1 MSNIAMCLFA
11 SSGFD
16 KAAQGLAG
24 AARRLADETGGQMH
38 AIVMGGGADSVAA
51 EAARF
56 ADTVTVVDQVETS
69 EYQPETCLNALTE
82 LCRELAPRAV
92 LFSNETYSQEIVPR
106 LAHRLGGSAVGDGVE
121 LRVQDGKLSVVR
133 QVYGA
138 KAQAVIELKRTP
150 AVVWLR
156 GSSFQPAEP
165 LATSSEITHAALTIQ
180 ADTRTKIVERQ
191 REDSSEARLEDA
203 RIIVGGGRGIGG
215 RELFDSQLRP
225 LADILGAQMG
235 ATRAA
240 CDSGWVPATWQI
252 GLTGKK
258 VAPELYVAVAMSG
271 SSQHMAGVSDAKT
284 IVAINTDSESPI
296 FNHCRYGIVGDFRQV
311 VPLLREKLIASR
323 K

>member
-11 SSGFD
+11 SGGFD

-24 AARRLADETGGQMH
+24 AARRLADETGGQVH
-38 AIVMGGGADSVAA
+38 AIVMGAAADMLAA
-51 EAARF
+51 EVARI
-56 ADTVTVVDQVETS
+56 ADAVTVVDPAEAA
-69 EYQPETCLNALTE
+69 EYQPEIYLNALAQ
-82 LCRELAPRAV
+82 LCRELAPCAM
-92 LFSNETYSQEIVPR
+92 LFSNDTYSQEIVPR
-106 LAHRLGGSAVGDGVE
+106 LAHRLGGSATGDGVE
-121 LRVQDGKLSVVR
+121 LRTQGGKLRVVR

-138 KAQAVIELKRTP
+138 KAQAVIELKRIP

-156 GSSFQPAEP
+156 GRSFEPAEP
-165 LATSSEITHAALTIQ
+165 RAASSEITRAPLTIQ
-180 ADTRTKIVERQ
+180 ADTRTRIVERK
-191 REDSSEARLEDA
+191 REDSGQIRLEDA
-203 RIIVGGGRGIGG
+203 HIIVGGGRGIGG
-215 RELFDSQLRP
+215 RDLFDSQLRP
-225 LADILGAQMG
+225 LADLLGAQMA

-271 SSQHMAGVSDAKT
+271 SSQHMAGVSDAKA
-284 IVAINTDSESPI
+284 IVAINTDAEAPI

-311 VPLLREKLIASR
+311 VPLLREKLSALR